1 MGLPMENHDCLWI
14 NATLTV
20 ITQEGMPETLS
31 PAAIGCK
38 NGKISHLSLMSDL
51 PKKSNKMALEIID
64 VAGACVTPGLIDC
77 HTHLI
82 FGGNRAEEFNLRLQ
96 GYTYEQIA
104 KQGGGIMSTVNH
116 TRVATEQALEKSAE
130 RRLDQLLA
138 DGVTTVE
145 IKSGYGLSMVDEEKM
160 LRVARKLGDASPLT
174 ITTTFLGAHALPP
187 EYSDRSEYI
196 ELVSK
201 EMLPRLHDEG
211 LIDAVDAFC
220 DKIAFSVDEVD
231 SVFAAA
237 TSLGLPVKLHAEQL
251 SNSGG
256 AQLAA
261 KYAALSADHLE
272 YLSEAGAIAMV
283 DSGTV
288 AVLLP
293 GAFYMLRETQKP
305 PIALLREHKVPVAIA
320 TDTNPGSSPTLSA
333 RLMMVMACQE
343 FGLTPQEAIHG
354 MTINAAKALG
364 MDDVIGSLEIGKMA
378 DLVVWNVT
386 QPSELVYW
394 LGGNLVSSV
403 IKGGEPIYPLS

>member
-145 IKSGYGLSMVDEEKM
+145 IKSGYGLSIVDEEKM

-256 AQLAA
+256 EQLAA

>member
-20 ITQEGMPETLS
+20 ITQEGIPETLS

-96 GYTYEQIA
+96 GYTYEQIT
-104 KQGGGIMSTVNH
+104 KQGGGILSTVNH
-116 TRVATEQALEKSAE
+116 TRAATEQALEKSAE

-196 ELVSK
+196 EFVSK

-251 SNSGG
+251 SNCGG

-283 DSGTV
+283 NSGTI

-394 LGGNLVSSV
+394 LGGNLVRTV
-403 IKGGEPIYPLS
+403 IKGGESIYPLN

>member
-1 MGLPMENHDCLWI
+1 MENHDCLWI

-145 IKSGYGLSMVDEEKM
+145 IKSGYGLSIVDEEKM

>member
-1 MGLPMENHDCLWI
+1 MENHDCLWI

>member
-1 MGLPMENHDCLWI
+1 
-14 NATLTV
+14 
-20 ITQEGMPETLS
+20 
-31 PAAIGCK
+31 
-38 NGKISHLSLMSDL
+38 
-51 PKKSNKMALEIID
+51 
-64 VAGACVTPGLIDC
+64 
-77 HTHLI
+77 
-82 FGGNRAEEFNLRLQ
+82 
-96 GYTYEQIA
+96 
-104 KQGGGIMSTVNH
+104 
-116 TRVATEQALEKSAE
+116 
-130 RRLDQLLA
+130 
-138 DGVTTVE
+138 
-145 IKSGYGLSMVDEEKM
+145 MVDEEKM

-251 SNSGG
+251 SYSGG

>member
-38 NGKISHLSLMSDL
+38 NGKISYLSLMSDL

>member
-160 LRVARKLGDASPLT
+160 LRVARKLGDASPLI

>member
-145 IKSGYGLSMVDEEKM
+145 IKSGYGLSIVDEEKM

>member
-1 MGLPMENHDCLWI
+1 M
-14 NATLTV
+14 
-20 ITQEGMPETLS
+20 
-31 PAAIGCK
+31 
-38 NGKISHLSLMSDL
+38 
-51 PKKSNKMALEIID
+51 
-64 VAGACVTPGLIDC
+64 TPGLIDC

-96 GYTYEQIA
+96 GYTYEQIT
-104 KQGGGIMSTVNH
+104 KQGGGILSTVNH
-116 TRVATEQALEKSAE
+116 TRAATEQALEKSAE

-196 ELVSK
+196 EFVSK

-251 SNSGG
+251 SNCGG

-283 DSGTV
+283 NSGTI

-394 LGGNLVSSV
+394 LGGNLVRTV
-403 IKGGEPIYPLS
+403 IKGGESIYPLN

>member
-1 MGLPMENHDCLWI
+1 
-14 NATLTV
+14 
-20 ITQEGMPETLS
+20 
-31 PAAIGCK
+31 
-38 NGKISHLSLMSDL
+38 
-51 PKKSNKMALEIID
+51 
-64 VAGACVTPGLIDC
+64 
-77 HTHLI
+77 
-82 FGGNRAEEFNLRLQ
+82 
-96 GYTYEQIA
+96 
-104 KQGGGIMSTVNH
+104 
-116 TRVATEQALEKSAE
+116 
-130 RRLDQLLA
+130 
-138 DGVTTVE
+138 
-145 IKSGYGLSMVDEEKM
+145 
-160 LRVARKLGDASPLT
+160 
-174 ITTTFLGAHALPP
+174 
-187 EYSDRSEYI
+187 
-196 ELVSK
+196 
-201 EMLPRLHDEG
+201 MLPRLHDEG

-251 SNSGG
+251 SNCGG

-283 DSGTV
+283 NSGTI

-394 LGGNLVSSV
+394 LGGNLVRTV
-403 IKGGEPIYPLS
+403 IKGGESIYPLN